1 MAKQEDVAAA
11 WKAARELEKAVSAV
25 TRHYPESVDV
35 QRLRAD
41 SSRVRDDLALLCGA
55 ATPAAPAAQPP
66 PRRVIE
72 DTAYTH
78 DFWMDA
84 EDEGLGRGPQSS
96 H

>member
-41 SSRVRDDLALLCGA
+41 TSRVRDDLSLLCAGSA
-55 ATPAAPAAQPP
+55 PAEPAAQLP

-72 DTAYTH
+72 DTAYAH

-84 EDEGLGRGPQSS
+84 EDEGLGSGGHRKR
-96 H
+96 